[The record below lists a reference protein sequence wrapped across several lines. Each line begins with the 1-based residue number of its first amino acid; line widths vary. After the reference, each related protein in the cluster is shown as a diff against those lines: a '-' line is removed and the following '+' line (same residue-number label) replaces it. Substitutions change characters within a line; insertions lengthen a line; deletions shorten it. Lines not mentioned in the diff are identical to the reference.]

1 MRSHDMCQSYQE
13 YHSCLFNHMGDYD
26 SLCAIV
32 TTKTPTLSG
41 RRISVWECDGGGRCT
56 SSSCSGIWHRS
67 VKRFLLFQMI
77 VDIKHGEAVN
87 DIL

>member
-32 TTKTPTLSG
+32 TTKNAHPSG
-41 RRISVWECDGGGRCT
+41 QAHICVGAAGKLAAL
-56 SSSCSGIWHRS
+56 I
-67 VKRFLLFQMI
+67 I
-77 VDIKHGEAVN
+77 
-87 DIL
+87 